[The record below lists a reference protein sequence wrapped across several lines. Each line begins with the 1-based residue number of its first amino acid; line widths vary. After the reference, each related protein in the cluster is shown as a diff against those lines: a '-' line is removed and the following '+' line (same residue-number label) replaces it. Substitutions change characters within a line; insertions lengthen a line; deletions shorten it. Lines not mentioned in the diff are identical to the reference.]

1 MAVKTASVALG
12 GTTLRFVAT
21 SGSGRVGTPEDI
33 ARAAEFLL
41 DPQSSF
47 ITGTDLLVDGGVV
60 AAVTT
65 LTPVVQ

>member
-1 MAVKTASVALG
+1 M
-12 GTTLRFVAT
+12 
-21 SGSGRVGTPEDI
+21 PEVTRI
-33 ARAAEFLL
+33 TRLSSAAEFLL

-65 LTPVVQ
+65 LTPVAP